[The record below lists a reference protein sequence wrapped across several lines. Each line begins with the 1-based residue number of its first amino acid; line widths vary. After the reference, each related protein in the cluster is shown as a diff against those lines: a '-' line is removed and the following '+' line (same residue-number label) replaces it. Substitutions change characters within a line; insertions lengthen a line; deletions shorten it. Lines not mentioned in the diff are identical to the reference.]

1 MKDALENPT
10 SAKLVDAPMWDLPV
24 RLFHWLFVIFF
35 ATSWISGQMEKL
47 ELHYVS
53 GMTLF
58 GLVIFRL
65 LWGLVG
71 SPTARFSHFLR
82 WPNAAIDYLRRAFGH
97 RAPSYSFGHNAAGG
111 LMVIGLVLLIGLQT
125 LSGMSSTDD
134 IIFEGPL
141 YGRWPDWLGSLL
153 EEIHE
158 PLSNVLLALAL
169 LHVLVIVIYL
179 AVKRENLVRA
189 MIVGRARLPE
199 PVVRHAEARGETKGA
214 PLWRALVCVLIA
226 AAPPLAIHIF
236 WGS

>member
-1 MKDALENPT
+1 MQDSPESQVN
-10 SAKLVDAPMWDLPV
+10 AKLIDAPMWDLPV
-24 RLFHWLFVIFF
+24 RLFHWLFVICFV
-35 ATSWISGQMEKL
+35 TSWISGQMENL
-47 ELHYVS
+47 DLHYAS
-53 GMTLF
+53 GMVLF

-82 WPNAAIDYLRRAFGH
+82 GPGAAIAYLRGAFGH
-97 RAPSYSFGHNAAGG
+97 RKPSYSFGHNAAGG
-111 LMVIGLVLLIGLQT
+111 LVVFALVLLIGLQT

-153 EEIHE
+153 ERIHE

-169 LHVLVIVIYL
+169 LHILVVVIYL
-179 AVKRENLVRA
+179 VLKRENLVRA

-199 PVVRHAEARGETKGA
+199 PVVRNAAARGETKGA
-214 PLWRALVCVLIA
+214 PLWRAFLCALIA
-226 AAPPLAIHIF
+226 AAPPLAIHT
-236 WGS
+236 WLA